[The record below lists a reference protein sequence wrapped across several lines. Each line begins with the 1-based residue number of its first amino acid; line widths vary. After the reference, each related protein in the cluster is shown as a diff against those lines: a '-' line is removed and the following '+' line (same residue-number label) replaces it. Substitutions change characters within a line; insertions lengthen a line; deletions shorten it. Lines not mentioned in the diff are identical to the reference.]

1 MSYHLIP
8 HSCLNDYWK
17 KKEEIISVGGDVEK
31 MEPLCHYTWNVN
43 WCSLYGKQYGGSSDI
58 TNRPTIC
65 YSNFASVYL
74 SEETENTNSK
84 RYMHPI
90 FTALLFTN
98 QIYGKNP
105 SVHLRIKE

>member
-8 HSCLNDYWK
+8 HSCQNDYWK

-31 MEPLCHYTWNVN
+31 VEPLCHYTWNVN
-43 WCSLYGKQYGGSSDI
+43 WFSLYGKQYGGSSDI
-58 TNRPTIC
+58 TDRPTIC
-65 YSNFASVYL
+65 SSNFASVCL

-98 QIYGKNP
+98 QRYGKNP
-105 SVHLRIKE
+105 SVHLSINE